1 MSNFAFRIAANP
13 DGIQR
18 LIMKDGVIVAYLDA
32 HDAHTWYL
40 TQGDG
45 APLERR
51 YFDSMDAAYQEAIR
65 INSKDQPKIKSYAA
79 QRALEARAEGRETL
93 EFEPATTELALEI
106 IKAITDEGFPIKLK
120 QNPTTITVFLQEL

>member
-1 MSNFAFRIAANP
+1 MSNFALANDLYGEP
-13 DGIQR
+13 R
-18 LIMKDGVIVAYLDA
+18 LITKDNVTVAYLDA
-32 HDAHTWYL
+32 HDSGIWYL

-51 YFDSMDAAYQEAIR
+51 YFDSMDDAYQEAVR

-79 QRALEARAEGRETL
+79 RRALEARAEGRETL
-93 EFEPATTELALEI
+93 EFEPVSTELALEI
-106 IKAITDEGFPIKLK
+106 IKAVTDEGFPITLK